1 MKKKIFSFILAVSI
15 SGSIFAQDGAK
26 KIGANPDLQQ
36 ITVLKD
42 KAAAIA
48 AAETAAA
55 STSRA
60 NAATASDK
68 ITALYADYTK
78 ELENQKKIHA
88 KEAKT
93 VAAIDAELK
102 LINTK
107 K

>member
-1 MKKKIFSFILAVSI
+1 MKKKIFSFVLFAAL
-15 SGSIFAQDGAK
+15 SGSMFAQDGAK

-55 STSRA
+55 TTSRA
-60 NAATASDK
+60 NAAAAQDK